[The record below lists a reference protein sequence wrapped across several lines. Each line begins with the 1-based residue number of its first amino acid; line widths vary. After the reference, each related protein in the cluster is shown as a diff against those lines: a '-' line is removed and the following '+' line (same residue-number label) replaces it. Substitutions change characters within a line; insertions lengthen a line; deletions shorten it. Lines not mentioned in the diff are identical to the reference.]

1 MLVFWYY
8 IAMIIDTHAHL
19 DMLNDPKL
27 AIEEALSVGV
37 KKIIIPGVEPDTFEK
52 VLDLAYKYE
61 NVYAQLG
68 VHPSEAQKFNDDIAK
83 KIIELAQDKKVVAI
97 GEIGLD
103 YYWDKTFVDVQKR
116 VFKTQIEI
124 ANMLNLP
131 IVVHDREAHKDTFDI
146 LEQMGAK
153 KVLMHCFSG
162 SLEFALE
169 CIKKGWFIALGGVVT
184 FKNAKKVREVAL
196 KIPLENIML
205 ETDTPYLTPHP
216 HRGEE
221 NAPKYIIFT
230 AKEIANLKDTALS
243 EVENITS
250 KNATEFFSLE
260 ESQSESTV

>member
-1 MLVFWYY
+1 
-8 IAMIIDTHAHL
+8 MIIDTHAHL
-19 DMLNDPKL
+19 DMLDDPKR
-27 AIEEALSVGV
+27 AIEEAFEAGV
-37 KKIIIPGVEPDTFEK
+37 EKIIIPGVEDETFDK
-52 VLDLAYKYE
+52 VIKLAQEYE
-61 NVYAQLG
+61 NLYFLLG
-68 VHPSEAQKFNDDIAK
+68 VHPSEAQKFNDETAK
-83 KIIELAQDKKVVAI
+83 RIIEYAKHPKMKGI

-103 YYWDKTFVDVQKR
+103 YYWDKTFVDVQKK

-196 KIPLENIML
+196 KIPLGNIML

>member
-1 MLVFWYY
+1 MNLRR
-8 IAMIIDTHAHL
+8 T
-19 DMLNDPKL
+19 
-27 AIEEALSVGV
+27 
-37 KKIIIPGVEPDTFEK
+37 
-52 VLDLAYKYE
+52 
-61 NVYAQLG
+61 
-68 VHPSEAQKFNDDIAK
+68 
-83 KIIELAQDKKVVAI
+83 KKVVAI

-103 YYWDKTFVDVQKR
+103 YYWDKTFVDIQKR

-260 ESQSESTV
+260 ESESESTV